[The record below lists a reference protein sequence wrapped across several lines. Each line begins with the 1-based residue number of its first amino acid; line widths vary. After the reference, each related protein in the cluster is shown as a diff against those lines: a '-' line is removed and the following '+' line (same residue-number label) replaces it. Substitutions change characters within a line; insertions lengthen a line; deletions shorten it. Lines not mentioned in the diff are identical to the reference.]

1 MARPKTFNESEVL
14 DRAVELFISKGF
26 ERASM
31 PELTAHLGICR
42 QSLYNSFGDKRG
54 LYLAA
59 LDLYGT
65 REIDAKLAA
74 MKLAPSPLRGV
85 QSFIASWNSASTQ
98 CPSAG
103 CLLITALVN
112 APLDDEPARKLI
124 EGHVDRLERGLR
136 ASLKEAQSKGELT
149 PEAPTPRLARSLI
162 TTFYGIALLAQ
173 LPGSPAR
180 IKAAVTEAQAHL
192 SAHLAGHC
200 S

>member
-1 MARPKTFNESEVL
+1 MARPKTFNEDEVL
-14 DRAVELFISKGF
+14 DRAVELFLSKGF

-74 MKLAPSPLRGV
+74 IKAAPSPLQGV
-85 QSFIASWNSASTQ
+85 QSFIASWQSAAAT
-98 CPSAG
+98 CPSGG
-103 CLLITALVN
+103 CLLVTALVS
-112 APLDDEPARKLI
+112 APEDDEPARTLI
-124 EGHVDRLERGLR
+124 EGHVDRLERGIKS
-136 ASLKEAQSKGELT
+136 ALKDAQSSGELT
-149 PEAPTPRLARSLI
+149 KDSSTPRLARSLI

-173 LPGSPAR
+173 LPSSSAR

-192 SAHLAGHC
+192 AAHAT
-200 S
+200 

>member
-14 DRAVELFISKGF
+14 DRAVDLFITKGF
-26 ERASM
+26 ERASI
-31 PELTAHLGICR
+31 PELTSHLGICR

-65 REIDAKLAA
+65 REIGAMVDAIKA
-74 MKLAPSPLRGV
+74 APSPLQGV
-85 QSFIASWNSASTQ
+85 QSFIATWHANATT

-103 CLLITALVN
+103 CLLITALVA
-112 APLDDEPARKLI
+112 APEDDTEARTLI
-124 EGHVDRLERGLR
+124 EGHVDHLEQGLKS
-136 ASLKEAQSKGELT
+136 ALKSAQTKGELT

-180 IKAAVTEAQAHL
+180 IKAAATEAQAHL
-192 SAHLAGHC
+192 AAYAT
-200 S
+200 